1 MNSNNK
7 NRKSHLDQLLEDKPA
22 EFQAKVLRFAMDS
35 GMHQEDPAFQ
45 LVQYIGYLAQLTET
59 APTEWQRLFKRL
71 HSELNEWTQITA
83 EQLTTAADQSETINN
98 LAQSCNRLGTA
109 LNALDLTSQQQLKQL
124 SILSKASP
132 NLKTVLEEI
141 PTLKKQLMNLSQHL
155 SNNQIPNVELN
166 QYQMRELK
174 KEISTNSRSRELL
187 TMHDQ
192 IEKALQNQKLMMQQ
206 IHKSSIKGIEEIIQ
220 EALNWICRADMCTLT
235 FIGSFTL
242 IFFMLALLG
251 FTHLVF
257 RGHPVNLNY
266 YTQTQIERTQNQ
278 VENIYTKVQRIEEY
292 FNLAPKQKRKK

>member
-141 PTLKKQLMNLSQHL
+141 PTRSKAANELESASLEQ
-155 SNNQIPNVELN
+155 SNPERRVEPIP
-166 QYQMRELK
+166 
-174 KEISTNSRSRELL
+174 
-187 TMHDQ
+187 D
-192 IEKALQNQKLMMQQ
+192 
-206 IHKSSIKGIEEIIQ
+206 
-220 EALNWICRADMCTLT
+220 
-235 FIGSFTL
+235 
-242 IFFMLALLG
+242 
-251 FTHLVF
+251 
-257 RGHPVNLNY
+257 
-266 YTQTQIERTQNQ
+266 ERTQERDFHQ
-278 VENIYTKVQRIEEY
+278 FQEQGTIDDARPDRESITESEIDDAADAQRQPQRDRRNHTGGFE
-292 FNLAPKQKRKK
+292 LDL